1 MNDQVLMNKSVKKEN
16 RLPREVWVAAI
27 SLKGIW
33 PVETMEKRM
42 KDILERME
50 NVYAFE
56 PDIICLPEMV
66 NISWVD
72 EAEKSKTLS
81 DVAED
86 EISHGPTTSM
96 LADIARKQHCYITCP
111 IVTKKD
117 GRFYNSTILLN
128 RQGKSEGVF
137 HKIHPTSTEIIP
149 NSFFKGGGIT
159 PGPVKQDIF
168 KTDFGNVGLQICYD
182 ADFTDGWNSL
192 KEEGAEIVCFS
203 SQGPF
208 LNTLRNHAWVNNYC
222 IVSAT
227 GENAQIIDI
236 TGDVIAL
243 DGEFARWVCAP
254 VNLEKE
260 FLHIWPHVK
269 KFDAIQKKYGKKINF
284 KIYHPENWATL
295 ESLDPDIKVKDILKE
310 YEIPT
315 YDEQIREATGIQNK
329 YRL

>member
-1 MNDQVLMNKSVKKEN
+1 MNKSVKKEN

-27 SLKGIW
+27 SLKGLW
-33 PVETMEKRM
+33 PVGTIKQRM
-42 KDILERME
+42 KDVLERME
-50 NVYAFE
+50 SVYAFE
-56 PDIICLPEMV
+56 PDIICLPEEI
-66 NISWVD
+66 NQSWVD
-72 EAEKSKTLS
+72 ETKTLKE
-81 DVAED
+81 VAED
-86 EISHGPTTSM
+86 ETSPGPITSM

-117 GRFYNSTILLN
+117 GLFYDSTILLN
-128 RQGKSEGVF
+128 REGKIEGVF
-137 HKIHPTSTEIIP
+137 HKVHPTSTEILP
-149 NSFFKGGGIT
+149 NAYFKGEGVT
-159 PGPVKQDIF
+159 PGPIKSNVY
-168 KTDFGNVGLQICYD
+168 KTDFGTVGLQICFD
-182 ADFTDGWNSL
+182 AEWADGWHSI
-192 KEEGAEIVCFS
+192 KKDGAEIVCFS

-208 LNTLRNHAWVNNYC
+208 LNTLRNHAWLNHYY

-254 VNLEKE
+254 INLEKE
-260 FLHIWPHVK
+260 LLHIWPNVK
-269 KFDAIQKKYGKKINF
+269 KFDAIQKKYGRKIRF

-295 ESLDPDIKVKDILKE
+295 ESLDPDVKVSHILKE

-315 YDEQIREATGIQNK
+315 YDEQLSEATAIQEK

>member
-1 MNDQVLMNKSVKKEN
+1 MNDQALMNKTVKKEN

-27 SLKGIW
+27 SLKGLW
-33 PVETMEKRM
+33 PVETIEQRM
-42 KDILERME
+42 KDVLERME

-56 PDIICLPEMV
+56 PDIICLPEEV
-66 NISWVD
+66 NQSWVN
-72 EAEKSKTLS
+72 ETKTLQE
-81 DVAED
+81 VAED
-86 EISHGPTTSM
+86 ETSPGPITSM

-111 IVTKKD
+111 VVTKKD
-117 GRFYNSTILLN
+117 GFFYDSTILLN
-128 RQGKSEGVF
+128 REGKIEGAF
-137 HKIHPTSTEIIP
+137 HKIHPTSTEILP
-149 NSFFKGGGIT
+149 NTYFKGGGVT
-159 PGPVKQDIF
+159 PGPVKQDVF
-168 KTDFGNVGLQICYD
+168 KTDFGTVGLQICFD
-182 ADFTDGWNSL
+182 AEWTDGWHSL
-192 KEEGAEIVCFS
+192 KEDGAEIVCFS

-208 LNTLRNHAWVNNYC
+208 LNTLRNHAWLNHYY

-227 GENAQIIDI
+227 GENAQIIDM

-260 FLHIWPHVK
+260 FLHIWPHIK
-269 KFDAIQKKYGKKINF
+269 KFDAIQKKYKRKIRF

-295 ESLDPDIKVKDILKE
+295 ESLDPDIKVRDILKE

-315 YDEQIREATGIQNK
+315 YDEHIREATEIQKK

>member
-1 MNDQVLMNKSVKKEN
+1 MNKAVKKEN

-27 SLKGIW
+27 SLKGLW
-33 PVETMEKRM
+33 PAETIKQRM
-42 KDILERME
+42 KDVLERME
-50 NVYAFE
+50 NVYSFE
-56 PDIICLPEMV
+56 PDIICLPEEV
-66 NISWVD
+66 NQSWVN
-72 EAEKSKTLS
+72 ETKSLQ

-86 EISHGPTTSM
+86 ETSPGPITTM
-96 LADIARKQHCYITCP
+96 LAEIARKQHCYITCP

-117 GRFYNSTILLN
+117 GLFYDSSILLN

-137 HKIHPTSTEIIP
+137 HKVHPTSTEIIP
-149 NSFFKGGGIT
+149 DTYFKGGGVT
-159 PGPVKQDIF
+159 PGTLKPGVF
-168 KTDFGNVGLQICYD
+168 KTDFGTLGLQICFD
-182 ADFTDGWNSL
+182 AEWTDGWHSL
-192 KEEGAEIVCFS
+192 KEDGAEIVCFS

-208 LNTLRNHAWVNNYC
+208 LNTLPNHAWLNHYY

-227 GENAQIIDI
+227 GENAQILDM

-260 FLHIWPHVK
+260 FLHIWPNTL
-269 KFDAIQKKYGKKINF
+269 KFKDIQKKYGRKIRF

-295 ESLDPDIKVKDILKE
+295 ESLDPDTKVKDILKE

-315 YDEQIREATGIQNK
+315 YDEQLRESTEIQNK